1 VEKSEHATFDASA
14 ATAKLDQELN
24 LVVNAVDAVAAGTF
38 RSVTVAGMRF
48 GEELLPQ
55 ARQLAEARGL
65 AVQPLFSTDEHGADL
80 LVERPAEPAR

>member
-1 VEKSEHATFDASA
+1 
-14 ATAKLDQELN
+14 
-24 LVVNAVDAVAAGTF
+24 
-38 RSVTVAGMRF
+38 MRF

-55 ARQLAEARGL
+55 ARELAEARGL